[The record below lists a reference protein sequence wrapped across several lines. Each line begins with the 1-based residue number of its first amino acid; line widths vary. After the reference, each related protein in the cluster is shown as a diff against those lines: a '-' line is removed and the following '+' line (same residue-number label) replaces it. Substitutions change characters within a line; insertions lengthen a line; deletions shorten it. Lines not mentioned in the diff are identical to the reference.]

1 MGCTSPYA
9 DGNLLAMQRLFS
21 MFPSGWPGLGLVLLR
36 MSVAV
41 PVLLE
46 AYGTRKEL
54 PGWVLIALIVLSAIL
69 SVGFLTPMVAVLVLA
84 VRFVGHAGFGAGSEE
99 TVCMTI
105 LSALALAMLGPGA
118 YSIDACRFGR
128 RVVVLPPRDTDF
140 P

>member
-1 MGCTSPYA
+1 
-9 DGNLLAMQRLFS
+9 MQRLFS

-41 PVLLE
+41 PVLLDD
-46 AYGTRKEL
+46 YVSRKEL
-54 PGWVLIALIVLSAIL
+54 PASMLIALIVLSAIL
-69 SVGFLTPMVAVLVLA
+69 SVGFFTPMVAVLILA
-84 VRFVGHAGFGAGSEE
+84 VRLVDHTSFGAGSEE

-118 YSIDACRFGR
+118 YSIDARRFGR
-128 RVVVLPPRDTDF
+128 RVVVLPPRDSDF